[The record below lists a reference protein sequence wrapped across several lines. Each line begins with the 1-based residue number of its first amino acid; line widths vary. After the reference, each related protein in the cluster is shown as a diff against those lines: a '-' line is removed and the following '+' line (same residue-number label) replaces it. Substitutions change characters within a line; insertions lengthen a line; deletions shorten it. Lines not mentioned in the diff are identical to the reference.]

1 MCFLQFV
8 LVASRLGEQ
17 EGVDFPGGMKETE
30 GIPSHRKDRASKSE
44 GGLQEREE
52 RRERD
57 REREKERDSMIN
69 LSISRI

>member
-44 GGLQEREE
+44 GGQEREE

-57 REREKERDSMIN
+57 RERERFNDKSIN
-69 LSISRI
+69 Q